1 MNHVTTRAYFAAE
14 PLNEADPI
22 LALVPEDRRATM
34 LARETAPGVWT
45 LDIRLQGA
53 NETVFLDI

>member
-1 MNHVTTRAYFAAE
+1 
-14 PLNEADPI
+14 
-22 LALVPEDRRATM
+22 VPEARRPTM

-53 NETVFLDI
+53 DETVFLDI